1 MNTEFNTERFDT
13 IVIGGGQS
21 GLAMGYNLSLTSN
34 SFVILDAGKRIGDA
48 WRKRWD
54 SLRLFTPARY
64 SSLPGLAFPAPR
76 HSFPTKDDMA
86 DYLEQYAKHF
96 KLPVR
101 SGTKVDAL
109 SREGNTYKVKAGDQY
124 FEAAH
129 VVVAMSN
136 YQYPKIPAFA
146 KELDPGIVQ
155 VHSHDY
161 KNLSQLQEGDVLV
174 VGAGNSGADLA
185 LEAAR
190 KHNVWLAGRDPGH
203 IPFNI
208 EGKLAKLFLVS
219 FVIRFIFYRILT
231 TNTFL
236 GRKARPKII
245 SMGGPL
251 VRHKPK
257 QFPAAGI
264 ERIARITGV
273 KDGKPV
279 INGSQKL
286 DVKNILWCT
295 GYYPRFSWIDL
306 PVFKN
311 DEPVQNRGVVA
322 GEPGLYFLGLHFLYA
337 LSSDMI
343 HGVGRDA
350 AYIAKQIEHRLNE
363 KKNNG
368 QMIIANDSGIKS
380 VESMLHGQYEKT

>member
-1 MNTEFNTERFDT
+1 MNIEFNTERFDT

-21 GLAMGYNLSLTSN
+21 GLAMGYYLSQKGN

-64 SSLPGLAFPAPR
+64 SSLPGLTFPAPR
-76 HSFPTKDDMA
+76 HSFPTKNDMA
-86 DYLEQYAKHF
+86 DYLERYARHF
-96 KLPVR
+96 NLPVR
-101 SGTKVDAL
+101 FGIKVDAL
-109 SREGNTYKVKAGDQY
+109 SRDGNIYKIKAGDQY

-146 KELDPGIVQ
+146 KEIDPGIVQ
-155 VHSHDY
+155 IHSHEY
-161 KNLSQLQEGDVLV
+161 KNLSQLQKGGVLV

-185 LEAAR
+185 LEAATTH
-190 KHNVWLAGRDPGH
+190 KVWLAGRDTGH

-208 EGKLAKLFLVS
+208 EGTLAKLFLVT

-236 GRKARPKII
+236 GRMARPKII

-257 QFPAAGI
+257 QFSVAGI
-264 ERIARITGV
+264 ERVGRIKGV
-273 KDGKPV
+273 KDGIPV
-279 INGSQKL
+279 IINNQKL
-286 DVKNILWCT
+286 GVKNIIWCT

-322 GEPGLYFLGLHFLYA
+322 NEPGLYFLGLHFLYA
-337 LSSDMI
+337 LSSSMI
-343 HGVGRDA
+343 QGVGRDA
-350 AYIAKQIEHRLNE
+350 KYIARKIESRLKLNE
-363 KKNNG
+363 QKDSMHRSKKLT
-368 QMIIANDSGIKS
+368 A
-380 VESMLHGQYEKT
+380 LEKVAS